1 LNTQQRIEAAHKRI
15 SELEQLIKLWG
26 KDEIDKRY
34 ISDQTEPTLT
44 TIILSQKKKDNSYG

>member
-1 LNTQQRIEAAHKRI
+1 MNTQQRIEAAHKRI

-34 ISDQTEPTLT
+34 VSDQTEPTLT
-44 TIILSQKKKDNSYG
+44 TIILSQKKEG